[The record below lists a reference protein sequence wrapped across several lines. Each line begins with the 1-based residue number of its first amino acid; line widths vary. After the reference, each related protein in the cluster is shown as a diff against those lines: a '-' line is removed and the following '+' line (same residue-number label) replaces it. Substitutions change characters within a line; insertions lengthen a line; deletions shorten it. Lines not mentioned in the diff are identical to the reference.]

1 MQPGGSLT
9 LVLVLALLAAGCV
22 APSAADLRTADAPD
36 AAGFTRTAVYP
47 GAYDTTGKVSR
58 VLLPGPHAILAP
70 EMTVLESPSDGA
82 AIPIGYAL
90 PDVPAGTRVPV
101 IVLASPYFS
110 GGVTPEG
117 FARDGNYERLVEN
130 FVPHG
135 YAVAFLPVRGTAD
148 HGGCMD
154 LMGPLERADLDASIT
169 WLGEQPWSNGR
180 VGMLGVS
187 YDGSTPWEVAGTG
200 NPYLKTIVPI
210 SGVNDLYTLMYGSGV
225 GETRG
230 VAVLNALYYEYG
242 FVEYNAVAGT
252 RSPQHMV
259 EGALCP
265 ESLKGI
271 ALSAHASATGERD
284 PLGFWA
290 ARNSR
295 PLVEENY
302 RGSVFLVHGLQDWNV
317 DPRADFPWV
326 PTLEEKGIVVKYLL
340 SQTDHAWPDSTRNNV
355 EKAAARWDWA
365 EMLLRWFDRELK
377 GDATVDAGPK
387 AQVQDSSG
395 QWRMEDAWP
404 PRDAVP
410 TPLYLSPGALAAE
423 PGASGTALVG
433 TRAFGAGPAGCAA
446 CARFAGEPL
455 DEELRF
461 AGIPRLRLNVT
472 PTAPVGELAAWLYA
486 EHDGKL
492 QRVGW
497 GAVDLRFPQGGEK
510 ATPVVP
516 GQPIFVD
523 LAFEALDVVVPAG
536 GALVLVLHADGYAD
550 HLGDGPAPMRVE
562 LGEGAALE
570 LPLIERDGSTFFEV
584 PAKA

>member
-1 MQPGGSLT
+1 MRPGGP
-9 LVLVLALLAAGCV
+9 LVLALALALLAAGCV
-22 APSAADLRTADAPD
+22 LPAATNVQP
-36 AAGFTRTAVYP
+36 AAALPAGGFTRTAVYP
-47 GAYDTTGKVSR
+47 GEYDTSGKLSR
-58 VLLPGPHAILAP
+58 VLVAGPFGILDP
-70 EMTVLESPSDGA
+70 QMEVLASEADGA
-82 AIPIGYAL
+82 AIPVGYAL
-90 PDVPAGTRVPV
+90 PDVPEGTRVPV
-101 IVLASPYFS
+101 IVLASPYFFE
-110 GGVTPEG
+110 GVAPAG
-117 FARDGNYERLVEN
+117 FAKDGNYARLVEN

-154 LMGPLERADLDASIT
+154 LMGPLERADLNQAIT

-180 VGMLGVS
+180 VGMVGVS
-187 YDGSTPWEVAGTG
+187 YDGSTPWEVAGAG

-225 GETRG
+225 SEFRG
-230 VAVLNALYYEYG
+230 AAVLNALYYEYG
-242 FVEYNAVAGT
+242 FLEYNAVTGT
-252 RSPQHMV
+252 RSPQHML

-271 ALSAHASATGERD
+271 AISLHSAASGERD

-302 RGSVFLVHGLQDWNV
+302 RGSIFLVHGLQDWNV

-326 PTLEEKGIVVKYLL
+326 PTLEEKGITVKYLL
-340 SQTDHAWPDSTRNNV
+340 SQTGHAWPDSRRNDV

-377 GDATVDAGPK
+377 GDATADPGPK

-410 TPLYLSPGALAAE
+410 TLLHLASGKLAGE
-423 PGASGTALVG
+423 PGASGSVLVG
-433 TRAFGAGPAGCAA
+433 GADPGFGPVECPL
-446 CARFAGEPL
+446 CARFAGETL
-455 DEELRF
+455 EQELRF
-461 AGIPRLRLNVT
+461 SGIPRLRVNVT
-472 PTAPVGELAAWLYA
+472 PTAPAGQLAAWLYA
-486 EHDGKL
+486 EEGGKL

-510 ATPVVP
+510 ASPVVP
-516 GQPIFVD
+516 GQRVAVD

-536 GALVLVLHADGYAD
+536 GSLVLVLHTDGYAD
-550 HLGDGPAPMRVE
+550 HLGNPAPLRVQV
-562 LGEGAALE
+562 GEGATLE
-570 LPLIERDGSTFFEV
+570 LPVIERDGSTFFQ
-584 PAKA
+584 PPGTA